1 MNQICVFL
9 CFILLGIIMGIVYD
23 VFKIIRV
30 YLFSNNIFIFFLDII
45 YFIIYTLCIFLLN
58 IMVNM
63 GYVRYFFIWSSF
75 FGVLLHKVS
84 VSSFFFRFI
93 ERMRSLFFIR
103 KMRRGIRKWLL
114 CTKKC
119 DFFLHFCVLWHWIWY
134 KRFVLTF
141 FEGRWI
147 EIVKVFYGG
156 KRRYDMLIRFI
167 ILFVFA
173 LSIYTVTK
181 QRIKIRYLEGRNIE
195 LAKQICECKGE

>member
-1 MNQICVFL
+1 MIRKDFGKIYLNRMFMNQICVFL

-84 VSSFFFRFI
+84 VSSFFFKFI

-103 KMRRGIRKWLL
+103 KMRHGIRK
-114 CTKKC
+114 
-119 DFFLHFCVLWHWIWY
+119 
-134 KRFVLTF
+134 
-141 FEGRWI
+141 
-147 EIVKVFYGG
+147 
-156 KRRYDMLIRFI
+156 
-167 ILFVFA
+167 
-173 LSIYTVTK
+173 
-181 QRIKIRYLEGRNIE
+181 
-195 LAKQICECKGE
+195 